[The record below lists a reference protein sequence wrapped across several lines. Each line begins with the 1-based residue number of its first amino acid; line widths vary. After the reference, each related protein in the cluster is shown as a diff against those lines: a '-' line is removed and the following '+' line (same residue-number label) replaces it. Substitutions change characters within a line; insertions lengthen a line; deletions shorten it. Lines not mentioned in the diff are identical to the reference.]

1 MCLCIHIKTL
11 KMIFKA
17 YGNAKCGLRTD
28 KVVLKNEIIA
38 KVMIL

>member
-1 MCLCIHIKTL
+1 
-11 KMIFKA
+11 MIFKA